1 MLAPASTLPDA
12 IADKMS
18 PALTPRGLLR
28 RQVALL
34 LAALLGLLVAAAV
47 LGLELAFPGSGGPAG
62 LLPWLAG
69 LFALVLLLGA
79 VLAGGWLLRQER
91 EARRSEARTRQLL
104 LGLRQQRDEALAAS
118 AAKTRFLTQLSHELR
133 VPLHAVSGFAQ
144 LLQMDE
150 GDRPCR
156 WICGIAEAAAHMQAL
171 TDDLFDIAR
180 IEAGGLRLKIEPLAL
195 PPLAGEALRLL
206 QPQADRADVR
216 LLLAD
221 GESNLRVLADPLR
234 LRQVLLNLIGN
245 AIKYGRPGG
254 RVRIEL
260 EAVKAGPATVQLRV
274 IDDGIGMD
282 AQQLARLFEPFNR
295 LGREKGPVVGS
306 GVGLALAQQLMRL
319 MQGEIR
325 VESRPGAGTTVH
337 LRLPAPDPHPPI

>member
-12 IADKMS
+12 VADAMS
-18 PALTPRGLLR
+18 PAHTPRGLLR
-28 RQVALL
+28 RRVALL
-34 LAALLGLLVAAAV
+34 LAALLGLLIAAAV
-47 LGLELAFPGSGGPAG
+47 LGLQLVLGGPAG

-69 LFALVLLLGA
+69 LLALVLLLGA

-91 EARRSEARTRQLL
+91 EARHGEARTRQLL
-104 LGLRQQRDEALAAS
+104 LVLRQQRNEALAAS
-118 AAKTRFLTQLSHELR
+118 DAKTRFLTQLSHELR

-144 LLQMDE
+144 LLQMEE

-156 WICGIAEAAAHMQAL
+156 WICGIVEAGAHMQAL

-180 IEAGGLRLKIEPLAL
+180 IEAGGLRLTIQPLAL
-195 PPLAGEALRLL
+195 CALVGEALRLL
-206 QPQADRADVR
+206 QPQADRADVK

-221 GESNLRVLADPLR
+221 AESSVRVLADPLR

-245 AIKYGRPGG
+245 AVKYGRPGG
-254 RVRIEL
+254 QVRIEL
-260 EAVKAGPATVQLRV
+260 EAGPGAVQLRV

-295 LGREKGPVVGS
+295 LGREKGPVAGS
-306 GVGLALAQQLMRL
+306 GVGLVLAQQLMRL

-325 VESRPGAGTTVH
+325 VESRPGCGTTVH
-337 LRLPAPDPHPPI
+337 LRLPAPDPHPLA